1 MGVVNWALPP
11 PSEQGSRVHALLAH
25 SPVLLAEL
33 PSTQSCLHCLR
44 GGRACGQVGFLR
56 CAGEGRQPHREIF
69 LVLGSWRAIRLP
81 HGCSSWAGLAV
92 GTWLS
97 ICC

>member
-11 PSEQGSRVHALLAH
+11 PWEQGARSAGTRPRAPGGAAKH
-25 SPVLLAEL
+25 SEPLGL
-33 PSTQSCLHCLR
+33 PLWWQ
-44 GGRACGQVGFLR
+44 AGFLC

-69 LVLGSWRAIRLP
+69 LVLESLRAIRLP

-92 GTWLS
+92 GT
-97 ICC
+97 